1 MFAIILILLY
11 RGYLLIVMLKHK
23 ELLMRL
29 QDSRLNRIQVLIV
42 VTQVMI
48 IQVMIGVVTG
58 TLILMIVVA
67 VIQEMLIGYTRRTI
81 FLVIC

>member
-67 VIQEMLIGYTRRTI
+67 VIHEMLIGTI